1 MYSLNIL
8 RDKIMSF
15 KDSKIGSNVN
25 SKISSELL
33 LNIIPNKKKEKSGNK
48 FEVSNLTVST
58 CTVITNLNSKVNLG
72 YLTRFVNI
80 YDQNADELNLKSG
93 GIYNLEFY
101 GNCARGETLID
112 RIKDEFNNQ
121 TTVKFKYWGFRNV
134 NVKIF
139 ANGKLQMTGLKY
151 ENEAKEVGNLLIDI
165 IKNTKINILS
175 NINELVSIPKTFD
188 LQVVYEPQSKKVF
201 YYRKYYDRFLKNYNF
216 DINSI
221 YNEMQKKK
229 QLPIKEESNKRE
241 QNIKLEKK
249 KKNIIQIKEY
259 SFNIKRKNFRK
270 DVHDVYSDTIE
281 EDNKDFLKENEWYG
295 DNDIMNTIDK
305 IELIK
310 TLFEKD
316 MEEILS
322 TSKTLI
328 NLRENIEKLCN
339 KYQDFK
345 FDDLDEILNN
355 INKNIYSTDEHTL
368 VDIKSEIYKFIKE
381 YRNLLEKKINRMV
394 IIRNTDV
401 SICNDLEKYL
411 EKSIGTQTNILPH
424 QTHVSPNVS
433 SNVSPNVSPSLD
445 ILKDILKDI
454 SLETLDLLT
463 GKITEPNNYFVNN
476 ITTVLINSDFA
487 VNFNINLKK
496 FSKILKK
503 KGLFNTYEPDEHS
516 GINLKYYYNIT
527 NIIQGFCNCKPHC
540 ATKEKHSICTK
551 ITILIFR
558 PGSIII
564 TGSRNLEQ
572 LRSAHQLILKIMEES
587 MNLIKMEEQLD
598 DGKNISLLNNEF
610 RKISRKPRL
619 FYIKKTNIVNDSL

>member
-1 MYSLNIL
+1 
-8 RDKIMSF
+8 MSF
-15 KDSKIGSNVN
+15 KDSKTDSNIH
-25 SKISSELL
+25 SKISSEML

-165 IKNTKINILS
+165 IKNTKINILP
-175 NINELVSIPKTFD
+175 NINELINVQKTFD
-188 LQVVYEPQSKKVF
+188 LQVVYDSQSKKVF
-201 YYRKYYDRFLKNYNF
+201 YYRKYYHRFLKNYNF
-216 DINSI
+216 NINEI
-221 YNEMQKKK
+221 YNEMQKNKK
-229 QLPIKEESNKRE
+229 LPILEESNKIE

-259 SFNIKRKNFRK
+259 SFNIRRKNFKK
-270 DVHDVYSDTIE
+270 DVHDMYSDTIE
-281 EDNKDFLKENEWYG
+281 EYNKVFLKENEWYG
-295 DNDIMNTIDK
+295 DNEIMNTIDK

-328 NLRENIEKLCN
+328 NLRENIEKLSN

-355 INKNIYSTDEHTL
+355 INKNIYFTDEHTL

-401 SICNDLEKYL
+401 SICNDLEKYI
-411 EKSIGTQTNILPH
+411 ETHTSTN
-424 QTHVSPNVS
+424 TSTN
-433 SNVSPNVSPSLD
+433 LD
-445 ILKDILKDI
+445 ILKNI

-463 GKITEPNNYFVNN
+463 GKITESNNYYVNN
-476 ITTVLINSDFA
+476 ITTVLINSDFS

-516 GINLKYYYNIT
+516 GINLKYYYNTT
-527 NIIQGFCNCKPHC
+527 NIVQGFCNCKPHC
-540 ATKEKHSICTK
+540 ATKEKHSVCTK

-572 LRSAHQLILKIMEES
+572 LRSAHQLILKIMEEN

-619 FYIKKTNIVNDSL
+619 FYIKKSNIIQA

>member
-1 MYSLNIL
+1 
-8 RDKIMSF
+8 MSN
-15 KDSKIGSNVN
+15 KD
-25 SKISSELL
+25 SKISSEVLQ
-33 LNIIPNKKKEKSGNK
+33 NIIPNKKKEKSGNK

-72 YLTRFVNI
+72 YLSRFVNI

-101 GNCARGETLID
+101 GNCARGETLVD

-165 IKNTKINILS
+165 IKNT
-175 NINELVSIPKTFD
+175 NINVLADIKLLVSVPKTFD
-188 LQVVYEPQSKKVF
+188 LQVVYNPQTKKVF

-221 YNEMQKKK
+221 YNEIQINKNTNTNTITNTNTNTNNTIHNESDIDILSGKQIKVEKENKKK
-229 QLPIKEESNKRE
+229 Q
-241 QNIKLEKK
+241 KK
-249 KKNIIQIKEY
+249 QNIIQIKEY
-259 SFNIKRKNFRK
+259 GFNIKRKNFK
-270 DVHDVYSDTIE
+270 KGIHDVYSDTIE
-281 EDNKDFLKENEWYG
+281 EDNKVFLKENEWYG
-295 DNDIMNTIDK
+295 DNQIMTTIDK

-310 TLFEKD
+310 ILFEKD
-316 MEEILS
+316 MGDVLTTSTNLS
-322 TSKTLI
+322 
-328 NLRENIEKLCN
+328 NLRENVEKLSN

-345 FDDLDEILNN
+345 FDNLDEILNN

-381 YRNLLEKKINRMV
+381 YRNLLEKKVNRMV

-411 EKSIGTQTNILPH
+411 ESQPNILPNN
-424 QTHVSPNVS
+424 TLPN
-433 SNVSPNVSPSLD
+433 NTFANDNASLPF
-445 ILKDILKDI
+445 LKNI
-454 SLETLDLLT
+454 SLEKLDLLT
-463 GKITEPNNYFVNN
+463 EQITESNNYYVNN
-476 ITTVLINSDFA
+476 TTTVLINSDFS

-496 FSKILKK
+496 FSKILKR
-503 KGLFNTYEPDEHS
+503 KGLFNTYEPDDHS
-516 GINLKYYYNIT
+516 GINLKYYYNT
-527 NIIQGFCNCKPHC
+527 DNMIQGFCNCKPHC

-572 LRSAHQLILKIMEES
+572 LRSAHQLILKIMEEN
-587 MNLIKMEEQLD
+587 MNLIKMDEQLD

-610 RKISRKPRL
+610 RKISKKPRL
-619 FYIKKTNIVNDSL
+619 FYIKKTNLITNTPSI